1 MAKKELTNTSRDY
14 TINLH
19 KRCHKTQFK
28 QKTTK
33 AVREI
38 KKFAEK
44 NMLTSDVRIAPELNQ
59 FIWSQGV
66 RNLPHRV
73 RVRISRKRNEE
84 EGSTQGEFYSLVQHV
99 HVEDFSN
106 KLTVKAKVSA

>member
-1 MAKKELTNTSRDY
+1 MAKKELTTASRDY

-28 QKTTK
+28 QKATK

-44 NMLTSDVRIAPELNQ
+44 NMLTSDVRISPVLNQ
-59 FIWSQGV
+59 FIW
-66 RNLPHRV
+66 N
-73 RVRISRKRNEE
+73 
-84 EGSTQGEFYSLVQHV
+84 
-99 HVEDFSN
+99 
-106 KLTVKAKVSA
+106 

>member
-1 MAKKELTNTSRDY
+1 MTKKDLNTASRDY

-28 QKTTK
+28 FMATK

-44 NMLTSDVRIAPELNQ
+44 NMLTEDNRVSVALNQ
-59 FIWSQGV
+59 FIWSKGV
-66 RNLPHRV
+66 KGIPRRIRV
-73 RVRISRKRNEE
+73 RLERKKNHSEKKGDSFFTEINLIKTRSFKNLLTENSRN
-84 EGSTQGEFYSLVQHV
+84 
-99 HVEDFSN
+99 
-106 KLTVKAKVSA
+106 